1 MNSLILLSMLVTT
14 THPTVNYQVIT
25 NEFNEYSIYSFE
37 GTKILNTPQ
46 NEVYSLD
53 MAACNMHRSYYDIV
67 DETLFFNNNY
77 ASPKSRKNS
86 FSFEKDIVGNRCLL
100 VVEKKPLAKKSLYFN
115 NDRIYW
121 YPDYNYIS
129 ITPKKKTKIFI
140 PRRTKSERHHKK
152 VVAHNVRHKPK
163 IVIKHKKRKHKKQ
176 NHRRR

>member
-1 MNSLILLSMLVTT
+1 MNSLILLSMMITT

-25 NEFNEYSIYSFE
+25 NQFNEYSVYSFE

-53 MAACNMHRSYYDIV
+53 MAACNMQQSYYDIV
-67 DETLFFNNNY
+67 DETLLFNNNFT
-77 ASPKSRKNS
+77 SPRSRKNS
-86 FSFEKDIVGNRCLL
+86 FSFQKDVVGNRCLL
-100 VVEKKPLAKKSLYFN
+100 VVEKRPLTKKSLYFN

-140 PRRTKSERHHKK
+140 PRQTKNKKYHNHKK
-152 VVAHNVRHKPK
+152 VAARHKSK
-163 IVIKHKKRKHKKQ
+163 IVIKHKKRSRKNK